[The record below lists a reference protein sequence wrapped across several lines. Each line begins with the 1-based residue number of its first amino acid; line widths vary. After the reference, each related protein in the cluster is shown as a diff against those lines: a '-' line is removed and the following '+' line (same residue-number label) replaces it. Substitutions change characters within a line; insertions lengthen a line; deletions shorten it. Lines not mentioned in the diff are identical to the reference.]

1 VRSKLLFDTV
11 PVRDQSSADPG
22 FRIDFRGELSIG
34 DVILPDVVEAAHWI
48 AEIDYD
54 CRTGVLKLAVE
65 PTRTAL
71 RDAPVSEGFRFTIC
85 AGTDKGPSFRSRILQ
100 RSNRI
105 WEPSI
110 QGIRVFMEGFRVPPY
125 GEQTDDWLDLERDY
139 KSRTARQL
147 ISLQSIDIEGL
158 PPGLDTEELVLQGN
172 AAHFGGIFLYRS
184 TSPGLT
190 MLINREGF
198 LPGPEF
204 DFVKTWVRIAT
215 DLIVRLG
222 YAARQEVKL
231 VRKEQRD
238 RQKRAAKQADVS
250 ETPTSLRVR
259 ESAMAAQRE
268 LDVVR
273 EALKRGQYEAASKA
287 AQAVQPHIADVRAL
301 SDEFGSE
308 AVMWRVL
315 ASLGT
320 ELAAFVHEIN
330 ALALEAR
337 GIVFDLDEALA
348 QAPSRTGAR
357 AIRNARRRALDLADR
372 IKRNAAYLVDATSFE
387 GRRRR
392 SRQPL
397 RARFEAVLP
406 FFQTRVV
413 QRHIALENAIPA
425 DLRTPPMFPSELTGI
440 FVNLLSNAVKFAG
453 EHGRIRVEATV
464 DPDNMT
470 FKMQNTGAPVNLR
483 TAQKLFEAFH
493 STTIRPDA
501 VLGQGM
507 GMGLTIT
514 RAFVQEYGGEIGFVP
529 PSTGFATAIMVS
541 IPAR

>member
-1 VRSKLLFDTV
+1 
-11 PVRDQSSADPG
+11 
-22 FRIDFRGELSIG
+22 
-34 DVILPDVVEAAHWI
+34 
-48 AEIDYD
+48 
-54 CRTGVLKLAVE
+54 
-65 PTRTAL
+65 
-71 RDAPVSEGFRFTIC
+71 
-85 AGTDKGPSFRSRILQ
+85 
-100 RSNRI
+100 
-105 WEPSI
+105 
-110 QGIRVFMEGFRVPPY
+110 
-125 GEQTDDWLDLERDY
+125 
-139 KSRTARQL
+139 
-147 ISLQSIDIEGL
+147 
-158 PPGLDTEELVLQGN
+158 
-172 AAHFGGIFLYRS
+172 
-184 TSPGLT
+184 

-204 DFVKTWVRIAT
+204 DFVKAWVRVAT

-222 YAARQEVKL
+222 YAARQEVKI
-231 VRKEQRD
+231 VRKEQRE
-238 RQKRAAKQADVS
+238 RQKRAAKQADAG
-250 ETPTSLRVR
+250 ETPSSLRVR
-259 ESAMAAQRE
+259 ESAIAAQRE
-268 LDVVR
+268 LDIVR
-273 EALKRGQYEAASKA
+273 DALKRGEYEAAAKA
-287 AQAVQPHIADVRAL
+287 ALAAQPHIADVRVL

-330 ALALEAR
+330 ALASEAR
-337 GIVFDLDEALA
+337 GIVNDLDEALA
-348 QAPSRTGAR
+348 QMLSKTGTR
-357 AIRNARRRALDLADR
+357 AIQKARRSALDLADR

-397 RARFEAVLP
+397 RARFDAVLP
-406 FFQTRVV
+406 FFQTRLA

-440 FVNLLSNAVKFAG
+440 FVNLLSNAVKFAS
-453 EHGRIRVEATV
+453 EHGRILMEASA
-464 DPDNMT
+464 DPYNMIV
-470 FKMQNTGAPVNLR
+470 KMQNTGAAVNLK

-493 STTIRPDA
+493 STTLHPDA

-529 PSTGFATAIMVS
+529 PSPGFATAIMFS